1 MPTIVLA
8 PYNVAAFPEGGGHF
22 WVYLQYVLGLH
33 QLGCEVYWLEAFRS
47 KERPEQ
53 EAAALATFRARMEQ
67 HGLGG
72 KYMLYTTH
80 GKEPSPD
87 APKEYLG
94 MNRDQAEA
102 IFERAD
108 LLLNFHYGI
117 SPGLL
122 ARFRRTALVDIDPGL
137 LQFWMSRG
145 QVRVPRHDLYF
156 TTGENVGRPGGR
168 IPDCGLNWIHIR
180 PAVCLE
186 RWPFRFDPNCEAFTT
201 VSAWDASDWIVDG
214 DETYENTKRVAFLE
228 FAELPR
234 FTSQPLELALFLRHQ
249 RDLHEGAELERR
261 GWRVRHS
268 RKVASTPEAYQAY
281 IQQSRGEFSCAKR
294 SCIKFQN
301 GWVSDRTL
309 CYLASGKPVVV
320 QDTGRSAI
328 LPNGE
333 GMFRFT
339 TTEQAARAFR
349 RINEDYERHCHAARK
364 LAATHFDAKQV
375 VSKILRRAL
384 GTTEAAATMTKLKS
398 PGSPAWALGQGSS
411 ILRRHD
417 SL

>member
-8 PYNVAAFPEGGGHF
+8 PFNVAAFPEGGGHF
-22 WVYLQYVLGLH
+22 WVYLQYVLGLRE
-33 QLGCEVYWLEAFRS
+33 LGCDVYWLEAFRS
-47 KERPEQ
+47 KDRPEQ
-53 EAAALATFRARMEQ
+53 EAAALTTFRARMEQ
-67 HGLGG
+67 QGLGG
-72 KYMLYTTH
+72 KYILYTTH
-80 GKEPSPD
+80 GKDTVPG
-87 APKEYLG
+87 APTEYLG
-94 MNRDQAEA
+94 MDRDEAEA
-102 IFERAD
+102 IFARAD

-145 QVRVPRHDLYF
+145 QVRVPQHDLYF

-168 IPDCGLNWIHIR
+168 IPDCGLNWIHIC
-180 PAVCLE
+180 PAVSLE
-186 RWPFRFDPNCEAFTT
+186 RWPFRFNPQCEAFTT
-201 VSAWDASDWIVDG
+201 VSAWDASDWIVDSE
-214 DETYENTKRVAFLE
+214 ETYENTKRVAFLE

-234 FTSQPLELALFLRHQ
+234 LTSQPLELALFLRHE
-249 RDLHEGAELERR
+249 RDYQESTELERR
-261 GWRVRHS
+261 GWRIRRS
-268 RKVASTPEAYQAY
+268 RKVAATPEAYQAY
-281 IQQSRGEFSCAKR
+281 IQQSRGEFSCAKH

-320 QDTGRSAI
+320 QDTGRSAV

-339 TTEQAARAFR
+339 TAQQAAQAFK
-349 RINEDYERHCHAARK
+349 RINDDYERHCLAARK

-375 VSKILRRAL
+375 VAKILRRAL
-384 GTTEAAATMTKLKS
+384 GTVGATAINPRLEPPSS
-398 PGSPAWALGQGSS
+398 PTWPPRGASS
-411 ILRRHD
+411 AVRRHD
-417 SL
+417 AL